1 MTGERMNIRKS
12 IVLTLAIALVFIS
25 GIGTGVAQGKVYLD
39 VYGNSYKK
47 ITIAVP
53 PFRSAEKERGDVSD
67 LLGQDLDMSGF
78 FVVAP
83 RSIMDKEFLNEGV
96 DRKDIRFEQ
105 WRSLGVEL
113 LCKAVIQEKDNA
125 FSLDA
130 YLYDASDGSL
140 INGKRYRATSSDWK
154 RVVHKL
160 ADDIVLWVTGEKGI
174 MSSRILF
181 VAGAKRHRDV
191 YLSDLDGS
199 GVRKLTQHNQ
209 IVVSPSVS
217 PDGRYVAFT
226 SYKEGKPNLYVTDLE
241 TNTEKI
247 LDREEGMKVGATWMD
262 RKTLVY
268 SYTSGRFSTIYS
280 VNVET
285 KEKKVLLRKDGIVL
299 SPAFSPDGSKMAFVS
314 DMYGGVNIFVKDM
327 GGGDIKR
334 LTYSGSYNTS
344 PAFSPKG
351 DLIAFVSRTSPND
364 FEICTMRP
372 DGSNAQVLTDGGIND
387 SPHFSPCGRY
397 ILYSSQKGGKTA
409 IYVMLYNG
417 DNKRLLKFTGAEE
430 TQPKFMP

>member
-1 MTGERMNIRKS
+1 MNMRKRA
-12 IVLTLAIALVFIS
+12 ILLLAVAFGLIGV
-25 GIGTGVAQGKVYLD
+25 IGTGIAEGKVYLD

-53 PFRSAEKERGDVSD
+53 PFRSVEKERGEISD

-83 RSIMDKEFLNEGV
+83 RSIMDKEFVNEGV
-96 DRKDIRFEQ
+96 EKKDIKFEQ
-105 WRSLGVEL
+105 WRSLGIEL
-113 LCKAVIQEKDNA
+113 LCKAVVQEKDNI

-140 INGKRYRATSSDWK
+140 INGKRYKASSSDWK

-174 MSSRILF
+174 MSSRALF
-181 VAGAKRHRDV
+181 VGGTKRQRDV
-191 YLSDLDGS
+191 YVSDLDGN
-199 GVRKLTQHNQ
+199 GAKKLTQHNQ

-217 PDGRYVAFT
+217 PDGRHVAFT
-226 SYKEGKPNLYVTDLE
+226 SYKEGRPNLYVTDLE
-241 TNTEKI
+241 TNRETV
-247 LDREEGMKVGATWMD
+247 LDREEGMKVGATWID
-262 RKTLVY
+262 KRTLAY
-268 SYTSGRFSTIYS
+268 SHTSGRFSTIYS
-280 VNVET
+280 VNIET
-285 KEKKVLLRKDGIVL
+285 KEKKVLLRQDGIVL
-299 SPAFSPDGSKMAFVS
+299 SPAFSPDGSKMVFVS

-327 GGGDIKR
+327 TGGDIKR

-364 FEICTMRP
+364 FEICTMKP

-409 IYVMLYNG
+409 LYVMLHNG
-417 DNKRLLKFTGAEE
+417 DNRRLLKFTGAEE
-430 TQPKFMP
+430 SQPKFMP